1 VTRTR
6 KPSTRRAMQSPD
18 PLPQPPVIGES
29 PVAAL
34 ALECWRI
41 NKLIPEFKNIRKHL
55 ILQTSV
61 DRMIDTLK
69 GLGVAIEDPEGS
81 EFRDGMTMSIAA
93 FDHSDQ
99 VESGKRVVSLTLS
112 PNIYIHQKL
121 ARPARVIVS
130 VGKKDGSHGT

>member
-1 VTRTR
+1 VTRIR
-6 KPSTRRAMQSPD
+6 KPSVRRA
-18 PLPQPPVIGES
+18 LPTPHPPSVIGEAAA
-29 PVAAL
+29 AAL

-41 NKLIPEFKNIRKHL
+41 NKLIPEFKTIRKHL
-55 ILQTSV
+55 VLQTSV
-61 DRMIDTLK
+61 DKMIDTLR

-99 VESGKRVVSLTLS
+99 VETGKRVVSLTLS
-112 PNIYIHQKL
+112 PSIYIDRKL

-130 VGKKDGSHGT
+130 VGKRDGSHDT